1 MGYKTCPYC
10 GAHLDPG
17 KTCDC
22 REEDGEERK
31 DEKEPAGGQP
41 GQARKKLTQNHYN
54 TERKELQ

>member
-17 KTCDC
+17 ETCDC

-41 GQARKKLTQNHYN
+41 SRLRKN
-54 TERKELQ
+54 